1 MIAAKTYHKCQS
13 VEEAIALALK
23 HGEDFRY
30 MAGGTD
36 VIINKFQGNDETNCL
51 IDISAIPEL
60 KQVSN
65 DWNVLRIGSLVKLD
79 DLKKHKTIA
88 DHFPALLEAAH
99 SVASPMIRKTAT
111 IGGNI
116 LCENRC
122 IFYNQSEWWREA
134 VGYCLKCEGDVCIA
148 TGGKKN
154 CFSKFVSDT
163 APVLICLD
171 AQIEVFDTDGVK
183 LIKLEDIYTGDGVNP
198 RQLNPKAIVT
208 AILLPLDKDYR
219 CVFKKLRPRESVDYT
234 SLTTAVSIDKKGR
247 IKIALGGVDPGPVVA
262 EGIGMSAIDSLI
274 LQVFKKAR
282 VIDNDFYTRPYRK
295 EMIKVFLQR
304 SFAEL
309 GNTNKQF
316 DN

>member
-1 MIAAKTYHKCQS
+1 MIVAKAYHKCQS
-13 VEEAIALALK
+13 VDEALALAIE
-23 HGEDFRY
+23 HGEDFLY

-36 VIINKFQGNDETNCL
+36 VIVNKFQGNAETNCL

-99 SVASPMIRKTAT
+99 SVASPMIQKTAT

-134 VGYCLKCEGDVCIA
+134 VGYCLKCDGDVCIA

-163 APVLICLD
+163 APVLICLE
-171 AQIEVFDTDGVK
+171 AQIEVVDADGVR
-183 LIKLEDIYTGDGVNP
+183 LLKLEDIYTGDGVNP
-198 RQLNPKAIVT
+198 RQLNHTALVT
-208 AILLPLDKDYR
+208 AILLPLDNDYR
-219 CVFKKLRPRESVDYT
+219 CVYKKLRPRESVDYT
-234 SLTTAVSIDKKGR
+234 SLTTAVSIDKKDR

-262 EGIGMSAIDSLI
+262 EGIDVSDMDALI
-274 LQVFKKAR
+274 LRVFKKAR
-282 VIDNDFYTRPYRK
+282 VIDNDYYTRPYRK

-309 GNTNKQF
+309 GFTNKQF
-316 DN
+316 EN